1 MKITKNENAELYIVL
16 FEDWSN
22 YDKWS
27 PKFAEFV
34 RMAHDK
40 HRVVPGIQWPSGLNI
55 NDTVKQDFFI
65 WLRNIGVIVPE
76 SPMK

>member
-1 MKITKNENAELYIVL
+1 MRMSNYTKFL

-34 RMAHDK
+34 RIAHEK
-40 HRVVPGIQWPSGLNI
+40 YRVIPGIQWPSGLNI
-55 NDTVKQDFFI
+55 NDTVKQDFFV
-65 WLRNIGVIVPE
+65 WLRNIGVIVPDLL
-76 SPMK
+76 KK